1 LIWLALA
8 GTILTVFQAFA
19 AGEASETS
27 PSTALVVA
35 AAADLKFAL
44 DNLVA
49 EFEVENPVT
58 KVNVTYGSSGNFFA
72 QTQEGAPFDLFFSAD
87 IGYPRKLA
95 EAGLGADEVFA
106 VAPQMR
112 GAGRFWEVPLAA
124 YSRMEQGGVILKS
137 TKNLKTARAFRDFVL
152 GDHGCEVL
160 KRYGF
165 FLPEK

>member
-1 LIWLALA
+1 MKIGYTRHVIWLALA
-8 GTILTVFQAFA
+8 GTILTVFRAFA

-27 PSTALVVA
+27 SSAALVVA

-49 EFEVENPVT
+49 EFEAENPVT
-58 KVNVTYGSSGNFFA
+58 KVNVTYGPSGNFFA
-72 QTQEGAPFDLFFSAD
+72 QIQEGAPFDLFFSAD
-87 IGYPRKLA
+87 IGYQRKLA
-95 EAGLGADEVFA
+95 EAGLGA
-106 VAPQMR
+106 
-112 GAGRFWEVPLAA
+112 
-124 YSRMEQGGVILKS
+124 
-137 TKNLKTARAFRDFVL
+137 KNLKTARAFRDFVL